1 MSAQVTAKEYWA
13 KKGEIDL
20 YIYRK
25 HLGSPKDKPILFLVH
40 GSSLSSRPGYDIQ
53 VPGRGSDYSMMDQA
67 AAAGYDVWTMD
78 HEGYGRSSR
87 SRRNSDV
94 AMAVEDID
102 AAAAII
108 AHEVGRSVF
117 HLYGQSGGALR
128 AAMYAQARPQNVDRL
143 VLDAFVWTGEGSPTL
158 AKRRE
163 KLDQWRSSP
172 TRPIDVSFM
181 HTIFTRDRPGT
192 SEMIVADAVAEEELK
207 LGNTMPTGTY
217 LDMCAHLPVI
227 DPLELKGPV
236 QIIRGEH
243 DGIAT
248 IQDLLAFFE
257 RLPNPDKQFSVLPG
271 SAHIAQFGLNA
282 RRFYAALFDFL
293 KLPGAQLPTQSLQT

>member
-1 MSAQVTAKEYWA
+1 MSTSVIAKEYWT
-13 KKGEIDL
+13 KKGDIDL

-25 HLGSPKDKPILFLVH
+25 YLGSAQGKPLLFLVH
-40 GSSLSSRPGYDIQ
+40 GSSLSARPGYDIQ
-53 VPGRGSDYSMMDQA
+53 VPGRGSAYSMMDQC

-87 SRRNSDV
+87 SNRNSDV

-102 AAAAII
+102 AAMKVIVR
-108 AHEVGRSVF
+108 ETGRGVF

-128 AAMYAQARPQNVDRL
+128 AAMYAQTRPQHVDRL
-143 VLDAFVWTGEGSPTL
+143 VLDAFTWTGDGSPTL

-172 TRPIDVSFM
+172 TRPVDASFM

-192 SEMIVADAVAEEELK
+192 SEMIVADTVAEEELK

-217 LDMCAHLPVI
+217 LDMCAHLPLI
-227 DPLELKGPV
+227 DPAKLEGPV
-236 QIIRGEH
+236 QLIRGEH
-243 DGIAT
+243 DGIAS

-282 RRFYAALFDFL
+282 SRFYAVLFNFL
-293 KLPGAQLPTQSLQT
+293 KLPAAELPLRS

>member
-1 MSAQVTAKEYWA
+1 MSTPVTAKEYWA
-13 KKGEIDL
+13 KKREIDL

-25 HLGSPKDKPILFLVH
+25 FIGSPPDKPILFLVH

-53 VPGRGSDYSMMDQA
+53 VPGRGSAYSMMDQA

-87 SRRNSDV
+87 SDRNSDV

-102 AAAAII
+102 AALAVIQR
-108 AHEVGRSVF
+108 ETGRSVF

-128 AAMYAQARPQNVDRL
+128 AAMYAQERPENVDRL
-143 VLDAFVWTGEGSPTL
+143 VLDAFTWTGEGSPTL

-172 TRPIDVSFM
+172 TRPIDASFM
-181 HTIFTRDRPGT
+181 HTIFTRDKPGT
-192 SEMIVADAVAEEELK
+192 SEMIVADAVAEAELK

-217 LDMCAHLPVI
+217 LDMCAHLPLI
-227 DPLELKGPV
+227 DPLKLKGAV
-236 QIIRGEH
+236 QVIRGEH
-243 DGIAT
+243 DGIAS

-271 SAHIAQFGLNA
+271 SAHIAQFGLKA
-282 RRFYAALFDFL
+282 SRFYAVLFDFL
-293 KLPGAQLPTQSLQT
+293 KLPAAELPLKS

>member
-1 MSAQVTAKEYWA
+1 MVAQIIAAEYWT
-13 KKGEIDL
+13 KKREIDL

-25 HLGSPKDKPILFLVH
+25 YLGSPEGKPILFLVH

-87 SRRNSDV
+87 SDRNSNV

-102 AAAAII
+102 AAMKII
-108 AHEVGRSVF
+108 TRETGRSVF
-117 HLYGQSGGALR
+117 HIYGQSGGALR
-128 AAMYAQARPQNVDRL
+128 AAMYAQLRPNNVDRV
-143 VLDAFVWTGEGSPTL
+143 VLDAFTWTGEGSPTL

-172 TRPIDVSFM
+172 TRPIDASFM
-181 HTIFTRDRPGT
+181 HSIFTRDKPGT
-192 SEMIVADAVAEEELK
+192 SEMIVADAVAAEELK

-217 LDMCAHLPVI
+217 LDMCAHLPLI
-227 DPLELKGPV
+227 DPLKLECPV

-257 RLPNPDKQFSVLPG
+257 LLPNPDKEFSVLPG
-271 SAHIAQFGLNA
+271 SAHIAQFGLKA
-282 RRFYAALFDFL
+282 SRFYAVLFGFL
-293 KLPGAQLPTQSLQT
+293 KLPEAKLPLKTE

>member
-1 MSAQVTAKEYWA
+1 MSAQIIAKEYWT
-13 KKGEIDL
+13 KKREIDL

-25 HLGSPKDKPILFLVH
+25 YLGTPEGKPILFLVH

-87 SRRNSDV
+87 SDRNSDV

-102 AAAAII
+102 AAMKII
-108 AHEVGRSVF
+108 TRETGRSVF
-117 HLYGQSGGALR
+117 HIYGQSGGALR
-128 AAMYAQARPQNVDRL
+128 AAMYAQLRPKNIDRV
-143 VLDAFVWTGEGSPTL
+143 VLDAFTWTGEGSPTL

-163 KLDQWRSSP
+163 KIDQWRSNP
-172 TRPIDVSFM
+172 TRTIDASFM
-181 HTIFTRDRPGT
+181 HSIFTRDKPGT
-192 SEMIVADAVAEEELK
+192 SEMIVADAVAAEELK
-207 LGNTMPTGTY
+207 LGDTMPTGTY
-217 LDMCAHLPVI
+217 LDMCAHLPLI
-227 DPLELKGPV
+227 DPLKLECPV

-257 RLPNPDKQFSVLPG
+257 RLPNPDKEFSVLPG
-271 SAHIAQFGLNA
+271 SAHIAQFGLKA
-282 RRFYAALFDFL
+282 SRFYAALFGFL
-293 KLPGAQLPTQSLQT
+293 KFAEARLPLKIK

>member
-1 MSAQVTAKEYWA
+1 MTSAAIAHEYWT

-25 HLGSPKDKPILFLVH
+25 VQGSPQGKPILFLVH

-53 VPGRGSDYSMMDQA
+53 VPGRGSDYSMMDQC
-67 AAAGYDVWTMD
+67 AAAGFDVWTMD

-87 SRRNSDV
+87 STRNSDV
-94 AMAVEDID
+94 AMAVADID
-102 AAAAII
+102 AAMAVIKR
-108 AHEVGRSVF
+108 ETGKSVV
-117 HLYGQSGGALR
+117 HIYGQSGGALR
-128 AAMYAQARPQNVDRL
+128 AAMYAQERPQHVDRV

-172 TRPIDVSFM
+172 TRPIDASFM
-181 HTIFTRDRPGT
+181 HSIFTRDKPGT
-192 SEMIVADAVAEEELK
+192 SEMIVADAVAAEELK

-217 LDMCAHLPVI
+217 LDMCAHLPLI
-227 DPLELKGPV
+227 DPLRLQCPV

-248 IQDLLAFFE
+248 IDDLLAFFG
-257 RLPNPDKQFSVLPG
+257 RLPNADKQFSVLPG

-282 RRFYAALFDFL
+282 ARFYGVLFGFL
-293 KLPGAQLPTQSLQT
+293 KLPAATLPARAGG